1 MEVYIRPR
9 HSHSNSFGNDA
20 EKDTAGCRA
29 LIRKYIV
36 IGRRP
41 CRRPPPFAI
50 GGEIVDEIIVIRAAD
65 PDGSVFQT
73 IMDALKGKRAEM
85 IDVVE
90 QSASVLRI
98 GDLEIHH
105 EQRRVLMAGREV
117 ELNHGEYAMLYCMAS
132 SPGHVFSK
140 AQLYEAAWGEEY
152 LHGTNS
158 VENTIWRLRKKLEED
173 PRHPIYIKTV
183 FRSGYKIVSGDY

>member
-1 MEVYIRPR
+1 ME
-9 HSHSNSFGNDA
+9 
-20 EKDTAGCRA
+20 
-29 LIRKYIV
+29 
-36 IGRRP
+36 
-41 CRRPPPFAI
+41 
-50 GGEIVDEIIVIRAAD
+50 EIIVIRAAD
-65 PDGSVFQT
+65 PDGSVFQAV
-73 IMDALKGKRAEM
+73 MDALKGKRAEVV
-85 IDVVE
+85 DVSNL
-90 QSASVLRI
+90 SASMLRI

-132 SPGHVFSK
+132 SPGYVFSK

>member
-1 MEVYIRPR
+1 MDGPLFLQ
-9 HSHSNSFGNDA
+9 SGGNILD
-20 EKDTAGCRA
+20 K
-29 LIRKYIV
+29 
-36 IGRRP
+36 
-41 CRRPPPFAI
+41 
-50 GGEIVDEIIVIRAAD
+50 IIVIRAAD
-65 PDGSVFQT
+65 PDGSLF
-73 IMDALKGKRAEM
+73 RA
-85 IDVVE
+85 VVDTLRDRSGRRVE
-90 QSASVLRI
+90 VIPLASHVLRI
-98 GDLEIHH
+98 GELEIHH
-105 EQRRVLMAGREV
+105 AHRRVLMAGREV
-117 ELNHGEYAMLYCMAS
+117 QLNHGEYAMLYCMAS

>member
-1 MEVYIRPR
+1 M
-9 HSHSNSFGNDA
+9 
-20 EKDTAGCRA
+20 
-29 LIRKYIV
+29 
-36 IGRRP
+36 
-41 CRRPPPFAI
+41 
-50 GGEIVDEIIVIRAAD
+50 DEIIVIRAAD

-132 SPGHVFSK
+132 SPGYVFSK

-152 LHGTNS
+152 LRGTNS
-158 VENTIWRLRKKLEED
+158 VENTIWRLRRKLEED
-173 PRHPIYIKTV
+173 PRHPGYIKTV
-183 FRSGYKIVSGDY
+183 VGAGYKIDIHSRQSRMED

>member
-1 MEVYIRPR
+1 ME
-9 HSHSNSFGNDA
+9 
-20 EKDTAGCRA
+20 
-29 LIRKYIV
+29 
-36 IGRRP
+36 
-41 CRRPPPFAI
+41 
-50 GGEIVDEIIVIRAAD
+50 EIIVIRAAD
-65 PDGSVFQT
+65 PDGSVFQAV
-73 IMDALKGKRAEM
+73 MDALKGKRAEVV
-85 IDVVE
+85 DVSNL
-90 QSASVLRI
+90 SASMLRI

>member
-1 MEVYIRPR
+1 ME
-9 HSHSNSFGNDA
+9 
-20 EKDTAGCRA
+20 K
-29 LIRKYIV
+29 
-36 IGRRP
+36 
-41 CRRPPPFAI
+41 
-50 GGEIVDEIIVIRAAD
+50 IIVIRATD
-65 PDGSVFQT
+65 PDGSVFQAV
-73 IMDALKGKRAEM
+73 MDALKGKRAEVV
-85 IDVVE
+85 DVSNL
-90 QSASVLRI
+90 SASVLHI

>member
-1 MEVYIRPR
+1 M
-9 HSHSNSFGNDA
+9 
-20 EKDTAGCRA
+20 
-29 LIRKYIV
+29 
-36 IGRRP
+36 
-41 CRRPPPFAI
+41 
-50 GGEIVDEIIVIRAAD
+50 DEIIIIRAAD
-65 PDGSVFQT
+65 PDGSVFQAV
-73 IMDALKGKRAEM
+73 MDALKGKRAEM

-132 SPGHVFSK
+132 SPGQVFSK

-183 FRSGYKIVSGDY
+183 FRSEYKIVSGDY

>member
-1 MEVYIRPR
+1 M
-9 HSHSNSFGNDA
+9 
-20 EKDTAGCRA
+20 
-29 LIRKYIV
+29 
-36 IGRRP
+36 
-41 CRRPPPFAI
+41 
-50 GGEIVDEIIVIRAAD
+50 DEIIIIRAAD
-65 PDGSVFQT
+65 PDGSVFQAV
-73 IMDALKGKRAEM
+73 MDSLKGKRAEVV
-85 IDVVE
+85 DVSNL
-90 QSASVLRI
+90 SASVLHI

-132 SPGHVFSK
+132 SPGKVFSK

>member
-1 MEVYIRPR
+1 M
-9 HSHSNSFGNDA
+9 
-20 EKDTAGCRA
+20 
-29 LIRKYIV
+29 
-36 IGRRP
+36 
-41 CRRPPPFAI
+41 
-50 GGEIVDEIIVIRAAD
+50 DEIIVIRAAD
-65 PDGSVFQT
+65 PDGSVFQAV
-73 IMDALKGKRAEM
+73 MDALKGKRAEM

-173 PRHPIYIKTV
+173 PRHAAYIKTV
-183 FRSGYKIVSGDY
+183 VGMGYKIDIDGEEQEIKNGI